1 MIVLFLLIGI
11 YMKKEYRVKE
21 NKEIELILKNKVFKS
36 NKYFSVYKRTNKET
50 SHFRY
55 AISVGKK
62 IGKAVIRNKFKRKIT
77 AALSNLNIKLND
89 NVDVFIIAKP
99 AICDID
105 YNIIYKELAYLF
117 KKLNL
122 LQGETNE

>member
-1 MIVLFLLIGI
+1 
-11 YMKKEYRVKE
+11 MKKEYRVKK
-21 NKEIELILKNKVFKS
+21 NQEIELILKNKIYKS
-36 NKYFSVYKRTNKET
+36 NQYFSVYKRINEET

-62 IGKAVIRNKFKRKIT
+62 IGDAVVRNKYKRKIT
-77 AALSNLNIKLND
+77 AALSNLNINLD
-89 NVDVFIIAKP
+89 INVDVFIIAKP
-99 AICDID
+99 SICNVD

-122 LQGETNE
+122 LQGEKHE